1 MPDVTGSASG
11 GEKKCLILA
20 SGSRLQYRTLRCAAE
35 YFSSAYVLGT
45 DEARPLNRSR
55 ACRAF
60 FPAPVSKENFQDL
73 PPDLVNRIC
82 ADRQIGY
89 ILPSD
94 SATTRYL
101 TTNRNRLGAQCYP
114 VPSTEVFDVLDN
126 KFLFSEL
133 CRELELPYPRSH
145 FAVDE
150 AALVAMA
157 ESGRIRSPSV
167 AKPLSM
173 AGSFGVTKLV
183 WNSPAELPGQVS
195 YSPILVQDYISGTDV
210 SAFFLCRGGADIACV
225 LYRRDQEKT
234 EFLDMPPILEACR
247 RINRHF
253 SYDGVLGFDI
263 RIGPDGSFY
272 FLECNPRFWY
282 NMHITQ
288 MAGLNF
294 VALGFESHQPSGV
307 VLSIRNVS
315 VTNLRAVLRKAAT
328 HWVLDKLDRQV
339 LRYFGSDLISN
350 LWMLQQRLLSK
361 AGRMADGHSL

>member
-1 MPDVTGSASG
+1 MPEKSGSASG
-11 GEKKCLILA
+11 VEKRCLILA

-35 YFSSAYVLGT
+35 YFSQVCVLGT
-45 DEARPLNRSR
+45 SEARPLSSSR
-55 ACRAF
+55 ACGTF
-60 FPAPVSKENFQDL
+60 LEAPVSKENFQDL

-82 ADRQIGY
+82 VERGIGY
-89 ILPSD
+89 VLPSD

-101 TTNRNRLGAQCYP
+101 TVVRNRLDARCYP
-114 VPSTEVFDVLDN
+114 VPPTEVFDILDN

-133 CRELELPYPRSH
+133 CRELELPYPHSH
-145 FAVDE
+145 LAEGE

-157 ESGRIRSPSV
+157 NRGQIRSPSV

-183 WNSPAELPGQVS
+183 WNSPGELLGQIK
-195 YSPILVQDYISGTDV
+195 YQPILVQDYIAGTDI
-210 SAFFLCRGGADIACV
+210 SAFFLCRGGADTAWV
-225 LYRRDQEKT
+225 MYHKDQEKT
-234 EFLDMPPILEACR
+234 EFLDMPPVLEACR
-247 RINRHF
+247 AINRHF

-263 RIGPDGSFY
+263 RISPDGSFY

-294 VALGFESHQPSGV
+294 VALGFEESQPSGT
-307 VLSIRNVS
+307 VLSIRDVS

-328 HWVLDKLDRQV
+328 HWVLDKLDRKV
-339 LRYFGSDLISN
+339 LRYFGSDLLSN
-350 LWMLQQRLLSK
+350 LWMLQQRLSR
-361 AGRMADGHSL
+361 AGRMADGHGL